1 LERCLGQIW
10 WAVAAGEAL
19 VGLGLLGVGWRPVA
33 TGGGYASCGGR
44 WWVWS
49 VVIYPPLPILPRW
62 GPWHSGGLLDGA
74 AALTIGG
81 RRWAGLAVPLPEV
94 VAHGGRQRSAF
105 EDGFQFVIAVVLR

>member
-1 LERCLGQIW
+1 VPRPD
-10 WAVAAGEAL
+10 L
-19 VGLGLLGVGWRPVA
+19 VGGGGGGSFGRLGVARRRMASCGDRWWVCIMWRPVV
-33 TGGGYASCGGR
+33 GMVS
-44 WWVWS
+44 S
-49 VVIYPPLPILPRW
+49 HFSPLPILPRW

-105 EDGFQFVIAVVLR
+105 EDGFRFVIAIVLR